1 MVKIEDVTTQIL
13 EGTATLPNEA
23 DKQKKIQENI
33 TRLSASFRK
42 NLGKKTKF
50 VRFMKAINTYFCNR
64 NFSDVRL
71 VGAPPTSIGNLG
83 LIRDQLGF
91 G

>member
-13 EGTATLPNEA
+13 EGTATLTSRQTE
-23 DKQKKIQENI
+23 KIQENI
-33 TRLSASFRK
+33 TRLSASLSRK

-50 VRFMKAINTYFCNR
+50 VRLKAINTYFFNR

-71 VGAPPTSIGNLG
+71 VGAPPTSIGK
-83 LIRDQLGF
+83 F
-91 G
+91 GSDTDNWV